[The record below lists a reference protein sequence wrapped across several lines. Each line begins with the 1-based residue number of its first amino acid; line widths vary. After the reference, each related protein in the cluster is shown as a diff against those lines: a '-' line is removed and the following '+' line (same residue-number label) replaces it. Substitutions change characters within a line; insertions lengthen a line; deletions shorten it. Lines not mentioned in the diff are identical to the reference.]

1 MAEQPIN
8 PESIPAS
15 AESAPKN
22 GWRNRLR
29 KNFRTFLFIVF
40 LVLVFCVYWFFF
52 NSYSKGERTGVI
64 IKISHKGNV
73 FKTNEGEM
81 WLSCRQMTN
90 PEKFYFSI
98 KNDSIAS
105 LLTNLQDQCVQ
116 LSYTQYRAPLPWRG
130 DTKYIVTNVI
140 KVQAKTAE

>member
-1 MAEQPIN
+1 MAEQPLN

-15 AESAPKN
+15 AEPAPKN

-40 LVLVFCVYWFFF
+40 LLLAFCVYWFFF
-52 NSYSKGERTGVI
+52 NSYGKGERTGVL
-64 IKISHKGNV
+64 IKISRKGNI

-90 PEKFYFSI
+90 PEKFYFSV
-98 KNDSIAS
+98 KSDSIATV
-105 LLTNLQDQCVQ
+105 LTNLQDQCVQ
-116 LSYTQYRAPLPWRG
+116 LTYTQYRKSLPWRG
-130 DTKYIVTNVI
+130 DTKYMVTGVI
-140 KVQAKTAE
+140 IIQSDKAP